1 MPIPYWAGHYIGL
14 PFLEHG
20 RSIRGL
26 DCWGLVRLVLHEQFD
41 VCLPSYIREYTH
53 TYHKRDIGRLIR
65 HESRKWS
72 LVPAGQEQCGDVVV
86 LRMRGEPMHVGL
98 ILGDQHM
105 MHIERHVN
113 SAIETYTGAR
123 WKRRVIGFYRCE
135 QISNKA
141 KEHGQ

>member
-1 MPIPYWAGHYIGL
+1 MQIPYWAGHYIGL

-41 VCLPSYIREYTH
+41 VCLPSYIRECTH

-72 LVPAGQEQCGDVVV
+72 LVPAGQEQCGDGCGFAHCTN
-86 LRMRGEPMHVGL
+86 LSICMAKIQSKPNIRSIRTMFYGL
-98 ILGDQHM
+98 
-105 MHIERHVN
+105 
-113 SAIETYTGAR
+113 SFAS
-123 WKRRVIGFYRCE
+123 KF
-135 QISNKA
+135 
-141 KEHGQ
+141 